1 MASGRRSL
9 NAALAMTPDAM
20 AFIKG
25 AEAPVAEVTPVP
37 KIEPAPVVQAT
48 QPQIVGPEPTG
59 SPQPQTVRTK
69 PNRRTK
75 RLAESEFEDSSMMG
89 MANLLVPL
97 TTRLQPKTAMALK
110 RAGLEQK
117 LRGRKPSTVQEIV
130 EEAVQQWLDDTGYL
144 E

>member
-25 AEAPVAEVTPVP
+25 AETPVAEVTPEP
-37 KIEPAPVVQAT
+37 KIDPTPVVQAT
-48 QPQIVGPEPTG
+48 QPQIVAPEPTA
-59 SPQPQTVRTK
+59 SPQLQTARTK
-69 PNRRTK
+69 PNRRAK
-75 RLAESEFEDSSMMG
+75 RLADSDFEDSSMMG

-130 EEAVQQWLDDTGYL
+130 EEAVQQWLEDTGYL

>member
-25 AEAPVAEVTPVP
+25 AEAPVVEVTPVP
-37 KIEPAPVVQAT
+37 KTEPTPVVQAA
-48 QPQIVGPEPTG
+48 QPQISPPEPIA
-59 SPQPQTVRTK
+59 SPQPQSARTK
-69 PNRRTK
+69 PNRRAK
-75 RLAESEFEDSSMMG
+75 RFVDSEFEDSSMMG

-130 EEAVQQWLDDTGYL
+130 EEAVQQWLEDTGYL

>member
-25 AEAPVAEVTPVP
+25 AEAPVAELTPMP
-37 KIEPAPVVQAT
+37 KIEPAPIAQAI
-48 QPQIVGPEPTG
+48 QPQILAAEPPA
-59 SPQPQTVRTK
+59 SPQPQTHRTK
-69 PNRRTK
+69 PSRRAK
-75 RLAESEFEDSSMMG
+75 RLVDSELEDSSMMG

-130 EEAVQQWLDDTGYL
+130 EEAVQQWLEDTGYL